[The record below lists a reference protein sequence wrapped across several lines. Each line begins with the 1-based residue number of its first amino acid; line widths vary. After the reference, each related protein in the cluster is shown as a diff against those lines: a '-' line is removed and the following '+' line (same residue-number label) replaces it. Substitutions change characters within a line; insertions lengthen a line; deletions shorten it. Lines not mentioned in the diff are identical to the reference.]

1 MIPNHLNFNIV
12 YRILVVERSFLQLLL
27 FGLVLIEI
35 GHEFIFRDYC
45 SYVAWCVVER
55 NDPFMKKPNVFLR
68 RVDKTSSNLLVQK
81 LSGKLHCVDAHV
93 H

>member
-1 MIPNHLNFNIV
+1 MIPNQLNCNFV
-12 YRILVVERSFLQLLL
+12 YRILFVERSFLQFFLS
-27 FGLVLIEI
+27 GHVSIEI
-35 GHEFIFRDYC
+35 GHEFIFHDFR
-45 SYVAWCVVER
+45 SYVAWCVVEI
-55 NDPFMKKPNVFLR
+55 NDPFMKKPNVFLW